1 MIDRDRWDDPMV
13 SRAIQLEPRHVATGS
28 YAKGSL
34 LEDTARL
41 HNRGAFMGD
50 LSEPT
55 VNPARPC
62 LCTEARS

>member
-13 SRAIQLEPRHVATGS
+13 SRAIQLEARHVATGS

-41 HNRGAFMGD
+41 HNRGAFMGSIRAD
-50 LSEPT
+50 
-55 VNPARPC
+55 C
-62 LCTEARS
+62 

>member
-1 MIDRDRWDDPMV
+1 MIDRDPMV
-13 SRAIQLEPRHVATGS
+13 DSTSRGRDRYLRL
-28 YAKGSL
+28 KGSL

-62 LCTEARS
+62 LCTGARS